1 MLFNQYYNIHYYCH
15 DIKIYTI
22 SYIQFSRKKV
32 LHSYGS
38 TLILKVNSSTV
49 LNFTPLVVVDGCLL
63 TVKFTF
69 YEAVHVIL

>member
-1 MLFNQYYNIHYYCH
+1 M
-15 DIKIYTI
+15 YTI
-22 SYIQFSRKKV
+22 SYIQFSRKK
-32 LHSYGS
+32 LLYSYDS

-49 LNFTPLVVVDGCLL
+49 LNFAPIVVVDGCLL